1 MDKIDIQRLRDIP
14 IRSLCG
20 LLGIEVD
27 DRGRCLCPYHDD
39 HRLGSCYVGVR
50 GHNTLSC
57 WSCGKRGVDTIALT
71 QHVLGKT
78 FPEAC
83 RYLADQVGV
92 LNVQNGVRPHFA
104 GTGHMITGTIG
115 SSGHKITGTIDCT
128 RHVNTGTFDSQRYAR
143 HFLHP
148 VLNDAARRFLFDER
162 RISREVVSWYRLNS
176 WTSRDGTDWLELP
189 YYSPE
194 GKLIGVQNRRLS
206 SSKEKPRF
214 LFQPGSC
221 TSAFGLQIIP
231 HLKPEEELWIMEG
244 PSDLLAASS
253 AGHHG
258 IAVASATLL
267 RPEDFLPLRE
277 RGILRWRMVHDN
289 DAAGLKLRD
298 AVIRMAN
305 DLGASIIA
313 TPPPDGYKDFGEW
326 YGKGNEKRKE

>member
-1 MDKIDIQRLRDIP
+1 MDKIDIQRLREIDIV
-14 IRSLCG
+14 SL
-20 LLGIEVD
+20 LAHLGTQVD
-27 DRGRCLCPYHDD
+27 EHRRALCPFPGHADR
-39 HRLGSCYVGVR
+39 HKGSFVVNRAHSKC
-50 GHNTLSC
+50 SC
-57 WSCGKRGVDTIALT
+57 FSCNHKVVDTIGLVRL
-71 QHVLGKT
+71 VLGKT

-83 RYLADQVGV
+83 QYLAEQYGV
-92 LNVQNGVRPHFA
+92 ILTTQPSHDSRHK
-104 GTGHMITGTIG
+104 ITGTIG
-115 SSGHKITGTIDCT
+115 SAGHMNTGTIGAVT
-128 RHVNTGTFDSQRYAR
+128 PPTFDALRYAR

-148 VLNDAARRFLFDER
+148 RLNDAARRFLFDER

-206 SSKEKPRF
+206 PSRDKPRF
-214 LFQPGSC
+214 LFQPGSL

-289 DAAGLKLRD
+289 DAAGLQLRD
-298 AVIRMAN
+298 SVIRLAS
-305 DLGASIIA
+305 DLGASIVA
-313 TPPPDGYKDFGEW
+313 TPPPDGCKDFGEW
-326 YGKGNEKRKE
+326 YERNERMKVMKE